1 MKKWIY
7 SSSFSVCNDIAD
19 LFIVYVASH
28 IWGKG
33 SPQVGHLRERKTE
46 GEAYNSET
54 LQGNGQSSVLDG
66 TQKYVIHYYSK

>member
-1 MKKWIY
+1 MKKWI
-7 SSSFSVCNDIAD
+7 SLILLLLSVCDDIAD

-54 LQGNGQSSVLDG
+54 LRGNGLSPVSDS
-66 TQKYVIHYYSK
+66 TQK